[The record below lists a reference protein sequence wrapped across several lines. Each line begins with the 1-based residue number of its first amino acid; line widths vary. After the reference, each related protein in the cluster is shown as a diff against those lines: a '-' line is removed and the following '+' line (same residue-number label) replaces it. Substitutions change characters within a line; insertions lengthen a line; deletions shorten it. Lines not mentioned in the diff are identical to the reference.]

1 MAELSF
7 LLAHLLAAGVLL
19 LRQGGM
25 EASELAIGLAVVVP
39 PLLAQAALLLP
50 RFVTGQGFYAV
61 GRRQTWGA
69 WVAGTVFVALVWWL
83 VGNFAAKN
91 PDKQLFMAGWQLAL
105 ALAALEAV
113 YGIYVAWFIQSRAVF
128 NERQAAKLRER
139 LADQREF
146 DVFLCHNSHDK
157 AEVKAVA
164 LELLKR
170 GLKPWLDEWELR
182 PGTRWQLSLEE
193 QIKQVKSAA
202 VFVGAE
208 GLGPW
213 QSEEIGA
220 FLSACV
226 RRGIPVIPVVL
237 PSAVATP
244 DWPPFLEQRMWVD
257 FRQADPDPM
266 GQLVFGVVGRVP

>member
-1 MAELSF
+1 MIELSF
-7 LLAHLLAAGVLL
+7 LVA
-19 LRQGGM
+19 Q
-25 EASELAIGLAVVVP
+25 GLAV
-39 PLLAQAALLLP
+39 AALLLLRRGLENSDLGICLAVLVPSLVVQAAILLP
-50 RFVTGQGFYAV
+50 RVTGPQASTGECRRRVALAWVLAVVFAGLAWWLTYQFARKDLLTSVWSLALTLGTLEALYGVYAV
-61 GRRQTWGA
+61 
-69 WVAGTVFVALVWWL
+69 
-83 VGNFAAKN
+83 
-91 PDKQLFMAGWQLAL
+91 
-105 ALAALEAV
+105 
-113 YGIYVAWFIQSRAVF
+113 WFLQSRVIASQ
-128 NERQAAKLRER
+128 RQVTALRER
-139 LADQREF
+139 LAQQREF
-146 DVFLCHNSHDK
+146 DVFLCHNSRDK
-157 AEVKAVA
+157 ADVKAVA

-208 GLGPW
+208 GIGPW

-237 PSAVATP
+237 PNAGATP

-257 FRQADPDPM
+257 FRQADPDPLE
-266 GQLVFGVVGRVP
+266 QLVFGIVGRLP